1 MYVHVCFYVICII
14 RHSILRH
21 TFLIYVFSISLCVHA
36 TYVWVTLYMDHKRA
50 LNSLELELE
59 VMARFQIL
67 ELRNKMESSERAA
80 GACNC

>member
-1 MYVHVCFYVICII
+1 M
-14 RHSILRH
+14 
-21 TFLIYVFSISLCVHA
+21 HA
-36 TYVWVTLYMDHKRA
+36 TYVWATLYMDHKRA
-50 LNSLELELE
+50 LNPLELELE